1 MMRSSLRTEL
11 SDTPRRRPHPGWFLT
26 LEGGE
31 GAGKSTQIARL
42 ARDLGAAG
50 HLVVKTREP
59 GGTPFAEDV
68 RRVLLSGG
76 ARRLGVDAEAMLFA
90 AARADHV
97 QKIIRPALEAGQVV
111 LCDRFLDSSRVYQG
125 AAGCNTGL
133 LRALERVA
141 IGTARPDL
149 TLILDLP
156 AAEGL
161 ARARR
166 RAAAGGDTVP
176 DRFEGE
182 ALAVHEARRAAFR
195 ALAAAEPERC
205 VLIDASG
212 SPEQVAAGIRAVIRQ
227 RLPTLGL
234 AAAESI

>member
-1 MMRSSLRTEL
+1 MRSSLRTEL
-11 SDTPRRRPHPGWFLT
+11 SGAPRRRPHPGWFLT

-31 GAGKSTQIARL
+31 GAGKSTQVARL

-50 HLVVKTREP
+50 HLVVTTREP
-59 GGTPFAEDV
+59 GGTPFAEKI
-68 RRVLLSGG
+68 RQVLLSGG
-76 ARRLGVDAEAMLFA
+76 ARCLGVDAEAMLFA

-97 QKIIRPALEAGQVV
+97 QKVIRPAVLAGQVV

-125 AAGCNTGL
+125 EAGCAPGL
-133 LRALERVA
+133 LQALERVA
-141 IGTARPDL
+141 IGPTRPDL

-156 AAEGL
+156 AADGL

-195 ALAAAEPERC
+195 ALAEAEPERC
-205 VLIDASG
+205 VLVDASG
-212 SPEQVAAGIRAVIRQ
+212 SPDQVAAGIRAVIRR

-234 AAAESI
+234 AAAEGV